1 MPSSWGFGS
10 LQITETHDSDKISP
24 HEFANK
30 LISHAPITTTFLVE
44 IGRRRSSRFILCVT
58 LRGAHFTAFCP
69 IPSQGRRGR
78 TKLGNSGR
86 GKGGNGFISGAWS
99 RATKLHFFS
108 LPFPYPE
115 IVFCYRETAEQ
126 RPSRYYS
133 FRHKLGTSEKYA
145 FKTISSFNKTV
156 EDRYRVLTG
165 LDWPTHWRSRNR
177 PFLAKLGPKV
187 LEREHLCAIGSRRE
201 CTQPRYCTILWRQVH
216 SSAISIV
223 WPSHCCGVTYS

>member
-24 HEFANK
+24 HEFENK

-99 RATKLHFFS
+99 RATKLHFFLS
-108 LPFPYPE
+108 PFRIRKSYFVTEKLQNNARPDIIHFVINWGLQRSMLLRLSPPS
-115 IVFCYRETAEQ
+115 T
-126 RPSRYYS
+126 RPS
-133 FRHKLGTSEKYA
+133 K
-145 FKTISSFNKTV
+145 I
-156 EDRYRVLTG
+156 D
-165 LDWPTHWRSRNR
+165 
-177 PFLAKLGPKV
+177 
-187 LEREHLCAIGSRRE
+187 IGF
-201 CTQPRYCTILWRQVH
+201 
-216 SSAISIV
+216 
-223 WPSHCCGVTYS
+223 

>member
-1 MPSSWGFGS
+1 MCHSARGTFYRILSDSFSRPKREN
-10 LQITETHDSDKISP
+10 QIGKFRARERRKRFYFRCVVPRD
-24 HEFANK
+24 E
-30 LISHAPITTTFLVE
+30 AP
-44 IGRRRSSRFILCVT
+44 
-58 LRGAHFTAFCP
+58 
-69 IPSQGRRGR
+69 
-78 TKLGNSGR
+78 
-86 GKGGNGFISGAWS
+86 
-99 RATKLHFFS
+99 FFS

-187 LEREHLCAIGSRRE
+187 LEREHLCAIGSRIE